1 VCADTTNFRPMRHL
15 KFLPD
20 ETNIDFIGWRYYA
33 FALDG
38 ILMLVAIVSIAVQGF
53 NLGIDFEGGVLL
65 EAKAAHAIDI
75 GKVRS
80 QIDSLGFRQAEL
92 QYFGGGE
99 CDRPANS
106 CVLIRVQPDAAHPGE
121 TAVNVI
127 KGKLGEGF
135 SFRRAEVVGPKVSQE
150 LFADGVKATI
160 LAIVLISIYVAVRF
174 EWQYGIGAL
183 IATGHDVFVTAGLF
197 SVFHMEFSLNSVAAL
212 LLLAGYSINDTVVV
226 FDRIRENRR
235 KYKRM
240 PLKQLINLST
250 NQIATR
256 TTLVSAATA
265 LTMLPLL
272 FFGGPEL
279 FGFSAA
285 ILFGIL
291 VGTFSST
298 YVAAALLLYL
308 PALGG
313 GGASGGGTQE
323 ETAVATS

>member
-1 VCADTTNFRPMRHL
+1 MRHL

-38 ILMLVAIVSIAVQGF
+38 LLMLAAIVSIALQGF
-53 NLGIDFEGGVLL
+53 NLGIDFTGGVLL
-65 EAKAAHAIDI
+65 EAKSAQTINI
-75 GKVRS
+75 GKVRNEV
-80 QIDSLGFRQAEL
+80 DHLGFPEAQL

-99 CDRPANS
+99 CDKPVNS
-106 CVLIRVQPDAAHPGE
+106 CVLIRFQPTEAHPGE
-121 TAVNVI
+121 AAIALI
-127 KGKLGEGF
+127 KDKLGREF
-135 SFRRAEVVGPKVSQE
+135 TFRRAENVGPKVSQE

-183 IATGHDVFVTAGLF
+183 IATGHDVFVTAGLYSF
-197 SVFHMEFSLNSVAAL
+197 THLEFSLNSVAAL

-240 PLKQLINLST
+240 ALKELINLST

-256 TTLVSAATA
+256 TTLVSFATA

-272 FFGGPEL
+272 FRGGPEL

-308 PALGG
+308 PPLAGSAGGSSGEGG
-313 GGASGGGTQE
+313 GSTGE
-323 ETAVATS
+323 EAALPAQ

>member
-1 VCADTTNFRPMRHL
+1 MRHL
-15 KFLPD
+15 RFLPD
-20 ETNIDFIGWRYYA
+20 QTNIDFIGWRYYA

-38 ILMLVAIVSIAVQGF
+38 LLLLIAIVSITVQGF
-53 NLGIDFEGGVLL
+53 NLGIDFTGGVLL
-65 EAKAAHAIDI
+65 EAKSVQAIDI

-80 QIDSLGFRQAEL
+80 TVNSLGFGQAKL

-106 CVLIRVQPDAAHPGE
+106 CVLIRVQPNATHTGQ
-121 TAVNVI
+121 VI
-127 KGKLGEGF
+127 SNTIKTKLGSGYT
-135 SFRRAEVVGPKVSQE
+135 FRRDEYVGPQVSHE
-150 LFADGVKATI
+150 LFIDGVEATV
-160 LAIVLISIYVAVRF
+160 LAIILISIYVAFRF
-174 EWQYGIGAL
+174 EWQYGVGAL
-183 IATGHDVFVTAGLF
+183 IATGHDVLVTAGLF
-197 SVFHMEFSLNSVAAL
+197 SVCHMEFSLNSVAAL

-226 FDRIRENRR
+226 FDRLRENRR

-240 PLKQLINLST
+240 PLTQLINLST

-256 TTLVSAATA
+256 TTLVSFATA
-265 LTMLPLL
+265 LSMFPLL

-279 FGFSAA
+279 FGFSAS

-308 PALGG
+308 PAPAGTQ
-313 GGASGGGTQE
+313 GGAGPDAIDVDQKGLNVRSR
-323 ETAVATS
+323 V